1 MMAKKRRLA
10 RGVAV
15 VGAGMSKFGAFPG
28 KSTRDLFV
36 EAFLEMKASVAKG
49 FDPGEVDA
57 LYFGN
62 FSSDLFEGQGHTA
75 PIMTEWVGMA
85 PKPALRIEDA
95 CASSGVAFR
104 QGILAIASGV
114 ADIVL
119 VGGIE
124 KMTDLPTAEV
134 TDTLA
139 TASDM
144 LYEIPAGFTFP
155 GFYASMAT
163 SYMHKYEATPESFM
177 KVGIKNHSNGALN
190 EKAQFG
196 KTIRQVMDGKIAK
209 AEARDRPIPSWEDEL
224 AFLSDD
230 RANPIIAWPMRLFDC
245 SPISDG
251 AAALLLVSEDIAR
264 NFTDDP
270 MYILGTGQASDVS
283 LHDRDNL
290 TSLRAAREAGKQAY
304 QMAGVGPADIQL
316 AEVHDCFTIAEVI
329 ATEDLGFFEAGEGY
343 RAAEAGD
350 TARSGSKPIN
360 TSGGLKS
367 KGHPV
372 GASGAGQVIEIWKQL
387 HGIAGERQV
396 QGEPSIGLTHN
407 VGGTGGTCTVHIF
420 ERR

>member
-1 MMAKKRRLA
+1 MAKFRPLS

-36 EAFLEMKASVAKG
+36 EAFLEMRDSVDKG
-49 FDPGEVDA
+49 FNPAEVDA
-57 LYFGN
+57 LYIGN

-75 PIMTEWVGMA
+75 PIMAEWVGLA
-85 PKPALRIEDA
+85 PKPAVRVEDA
-95 CASSGVAFR
+95 CASSGVALR

-163 SYMHKYEATPESFM
+163 SYMHKFGATPESFM
-177 KVGIKNHSNGALN
+177 KVGIKNHENGALN
-190 EKAQFG
+190 DKAQFG
-196 KTIRQVMDGKIAK
+196 KTIRQVMDDKIAK
-209 AEARDRPIPSWEDEL
+209 SEARGLPIPVWENEI
-224 AFLSDD
+224 AFLQDA

-251 AAALLLVSEDIAR
+251 AAALLLVSEDLA
-264 NFTDDP
+264 NKFSEDP
-270 MYILGTGQASDVS
+270 LYILGTGQASDVA
-283 LHDRDNL
+283 LHERENL
-290 TSLRAAREAGKQAY
+290 TGLRAAREAARQAY
-304 QMAGVGPADIQL
+304 LMSGVTPADIQV

-329 ATEDLGFFEAGEGY
+329 AIEDLGFFPEGEGY
-343 RAAEAGD
+343 RAAETGV
-350 TARSGSKPIN
+350 TGRTGEKPIN

-372 GASGAGQVIEIWKQL
+372 GASGAGQVIEIWKQMRGL
-387 HGIAGERQV
+387 AGDRQVAGEL
-396 QGEPSIGLTHN
+396 EFGLTHN

-420 ERR
+420 GRR